1 MISLNDNV
9 TTGSKLVFDLV
20 NESRRQST
28 NFQIL
33 STAVPQNGELQIL
46 SSNDDFSTPH
56 VTIPPLI

>member
-33 STAVPQNGELQIL
+33 SIAVPQNGELQIL
-46 SSNDDFSTPH
+46 SSNDDFSTLRA
-56 VTIPPLI
+56 TIPPLI